1 MHTIFIFLDLGSS
14 LSMSFFYL
22 HLFACK
28 FHDVFIAPHSCQH
41 ELSLLLLILAIL
53 AGGRWNLKVV
63 LIYIFLIAKD
73 IEHLFVLQ
81 PSENLL
87 L

>member
-1 MHTIFIFLDLGSS
+1 
-14 LSMSFFYL
+14 
-22 HLFACK
+22 
-28 FHDVFIAPHSCQH
+28 
-41 ELSLLLLILAIL
+41 
-53 AGGRWNLKVV
+53 